1 MAGSKKTVSK
11 KTVSKKAASK
21 KKVAEL
27 ERLRSEINHHN
38 TLYHSQD
45 DPVISDAEFD
55 RLFRDLKTIEADYPD
70 LVTEDSPTQ
79 RVGGAPLSSFSQ
91 VEHELPML
99 SLDNAFGDEDVFDF
113 DQRVK
118 SRLESSDDI
127 EYVCEPK
134 IDGVA
139 VSLLYENGKFIRGAT
154 RGDGTTGEDITHNVR
169 TIESV
174 PLRLAGEGF
183 PSRLEV
189 RGEVYIAKSVF
200 KKMNQVAEEK
210 GDKVFA
216 NPRNATAGSL
226 RQLDSRLTAQRRLTM
241 FCYSVGLV
249 EGGEVPGYHKDILSR
264 LGDWGLRINPLV
276 RLAGGAKQCL
286 EYFNSIRRDR
296 ESLDYE
302 IDGVVFKVNDISLQ
316 SKLGMLTRTPRWAI
330 AHKFP
335 AEEGITKLNDVEF
348 QVGRTGAIT
357 PVARLKPVKV
367 GGVTISNA
375 TLHNMDEVERLGLVI
390 GDTVVVQRAGDV
402 IPKIVSVV
410 LEKRPEKTR
419 AIRLPASCPAC
430 GSEIMRAEG
439 EVISRCIGGLSCSA
453 QRKES
458 IRHFASR
465 LALDIEGLGD
475 KLVEQLVDE
484 GLIENPADLFKLNE
498 KQLVELERMAPKS
511 ASNLLNALEK
521 SKETTLPR
529 FIYGLGIQ
537 EVGESTARSLA
548 MHFGD
553 TESLRT
559 ANEEQ
564 LLSVPDIGPIVA
576 AKIQH
581 FFQQENNLK
590 VIDSLLAAGLRW
602 KTVESQVNPSILQ
615 GQTWV
620 LTGSLSRLTRSEAKN
635 RLQSLGARVAGS
647 VSKNTSCVVA
657 GDAAGSKLTRAQDL
671 GITVLSE
678 DDLISLF
685 EENGA

>member
-1 MAGSKKTVSK
+1 
-11 KTVSKKAASK
+11 
-21 KKVAEL
+21 
-27 ERLRSEINHHN
+27 
-38 TLYHSQD
+38 
-45 DPVISDAEFD
+45 
-55 RLFRDLKTIEADYPD
+55 
-70 LVTEDSPTQ
+70 
-79 RVGGAPLSSFSQ
+79 
-91 VEHELPML
+91 
-99 SLDNAFGDEDVFDF
+99 
-113 DQRVK
+113 
-118 SRLESSDDI
+118 
-127 EYVCEPK
+127 
-134 IDGVA
+134 
-139 VSLLYENGKFIRGAT
+139 
-154 RGDGTTGEDITHNVR
+154 
-169 TIESV
+169 V
-174 PLRLAGEGF
+174 PLRLAGVGF

-189 RGEVYIAKSVF
+189 RGEIYIAKSVF
-200 KKMNQVAEEK
+200 TKINQVAEEK
-210 GDKVFA
+210 GEKVFA

-226 RQLDSRLTAQRRLTM
+226 RQLDSRLTAKRKLAM

-249 EGGEVPGYHKDILSR
+249 EGGDVPGHQKDILVR

-276 RLAGGAKQCL
+276 RVAKGAAQCV
-286 EYFNSIRRDR
+286 EYFKAIGRDR
-296 ESLDYE
+296 QSLDYD
-302 IDGVVFKVNDISLQ
+302 IDGVVFKVNDIGLQ

-335 AEEGITKLNDVEF
+335 AEEGITILNDVEF

-357 PVARLKPVKV
+357 PVARLEPVKV

-402 IPKIVSVV
+402 IPKIVSVII
-410 LEKRPEKTR
+410 EKRPEKTK
-419 AIRLPASCPAC
+419 AIKLPLSCPAC
-430 GSEIMRAEG
+430 GSEVMRAEG

-475 KLVEQLVDE
+475 KLVEQLVVE
-484 GLIENPADLFKLNE
+484 GLIENPADLFMLTE
-498 KQLVELERMAPKS
+498 EQLIELERMAPKS

-548 MHFGD
+548 LHFGSV
-553 TESLRT
+553 ESLR
-559 ANEEQ
+559 AADEEQ

-590 VIDSLLAAGLRW
+590 VIESLLACGLRW
-602 KTVESQVNPSILQ
+602 ETVESQANSSILQ

-620 LTGSLSRLTRSEAKN
+620 LTGNLSTLNRSEAKA

-647 VSKNTSCVVA
+647 VSKNTTCVVA

-671 GITVLSE
+671 GITVMSE
-678 DDLISLF
+678 DDLIALF
-685 EENGA
+685 EASFVKDGA